1 MVAVPLAAILAV
13 VAPGLAAVA
22 LPVTAILAPLSAVLA
37 PLAAVMVAAM
47 VVVGEGRA
55 TAPSASTEATA
66 PAITRLMRMSDLCMD
81 GW

>member
-22 LPVTAILAPLSAVLA
+22 LPVTAILAPLAAVLA
-37 PLAAVMVAAM
+37 PLAAVVVA
-47 VVVGEGRA
+47 
-55 TAPSASTEATA
+55 APSASTEATA
-66 PAITRLMRMSDLCMD
+66 PAITRLMRMSDLCSG